1 MLTMWH
7 KRIGHVNLQKRK
19 NMQVNNVV
27 YVLPMFHEYNLHF
40 ACDVCQFGKQTR
52 LPFKRDRYMSSQL
65 VELAHINVW
74 GLMRDASICGN
85 KYYVN
90 FIDDY
95 SRKVWVYFMKN
106 KSNVF
111 YHFELLKNQV

>member
-65 VELAHINVW
+65 LE
-74 GLMRDASICGN
+74 SIHTDVYEQPETHSLVGIDIILHSYMITPI
-85 KYYVN
+85 KY
-90 FIDDY
+90 
-95 SRKVWVYFMKN
+95 
-106 KSNVF
+106 
-111 YHFELLKNQV
+111 